1 MKTKRQITVTLAI
14 AFIASITDS
23 HAMLNKISEIKC
35 NQTKLAFANEDTD
48 RFGGNFTGHS
58 DQTKIAHSEWC
69 RLQTYL
75 QEIYSCRDI
84 FARIR
89 FLSRLVICKTVMQRS
104 CSLQALLIS
113 EPVEQIENSNSSQDT
128 YYANSFGI

>member
-1 MKTKRQITVTLAI
+1 M
-14 AFIASITDS
+14 
-23 HAMLNKISEIKC
+23 SEIKC
-35 NQTKLAFANEDTD
+35 NQTKLEFANEDTD
-48 RFGGNFTGHS
+48 RFGGNFAGHS

-75 QEIYSCRDI
+75 QEIYSCREI

-89 FLSRLVICKTVMQRS
+89 ILSRPVICKTVMQRS

-113 EPVEQIENSNSSQDT
+113 EPVEQIENGNSPSYILKVKKSADSTFQSKKICGKN
-128 YYANSFGI
+128 A